1 MESDELQVY
10 FSCVKEGGKLRVRIT
25 SPGYHHEANC
35 QFPRAIRAEGKI
47 FSAPVSAVKF
57 ARGPAGKFFYRVA
70 AKKVV
75 EVLGLARPNE
85 ANEIAA
91 VVKKVKKIYEEDSE
105 ECIICFSE
113 NHEVVVVPCGH
124 FCMCG
129 DCADKIKKSSGKCP
143 VCRGDMELVVTRD
156 QIQT

>member
-1 MESDELQVY
+1 MDPEETSIY

-35 QFPRAIRAEGKI
+35 QFPRAIRAEGKT

-57 ARGPAGKFFYRVA
+57 ARGPAGKFFYRVT
-70 AKKVV
+70 AKYVV
-75 EVLGLARPNE
+75 EVQGGERPNE

-91 VVKKVKKIYEEDSE
+91 AVRKVKKIYEEDSK

-124 FCMCG
+124 FCMCKG
-129 DCADKIKKSSGKCP
+129 CAEQIKRTSGKCP
-143 VCRGDMELVVTRD
+143 VCRGDMEVVVTRD
-156 QIQT
+156 QILT